1 MKNWR
6 SVIVKSCMLFAAVF
20 LIGAAVPASA
30 KAAPKLSAKKIT
42 LKVGQKKK
50 LKVKNVKKKKIKWS
64 SKKKAVATVNKKGVV
79 KAKKKGKTTI
89 IAKAGKKK
97 LKCKVVVKKADNKK
111 KDSGKN
117 NKKKDDSK
125 ISKTIKKQLF
135 SDKVYVS
142 FSAPEKMALGKSVDL
157 FKCLYVAGKE
167 IATPSDTVKTGCYK
181 WFSSD
186 SSVISVNKYSVA
198 TAYKT
203 GKAKVY
209 FKRMDKQ
216 GNWISSKTH
225 TIEVINAGDVSF
237 SFAYGLNRDLVNL
250 SERYYEYNFNKM
262 NQPGAFNYIKVT
274 ITNNSATMITMS
286 KELAFYDTRWWYWN
300 TQDKKDVVIPA
311 KATISIIYSANSG
324 SGVWNTNDI
333 EQVSS
338 PYTINGEKVYPV
350 YDVDEQVW
358 EYQ

>member
-1 MKNWR
+1 
-6 SVIVKSCMLFAAVF
+6 MLLATVF
-20 LIGAAVPASA
+20 LIGAAVPANA
-30 KAAPKLSAKKIT
+30 KAMLKLSSKKIT

-89 IAKAGKKK
+89 IAKVGKKK
-97 LKCKVVVKKADNKK
+97 LKCKIVVKKADNKK
-111 KDSGKN
+111 KSNEKN
-117 NKKKDDSK
+117 NKNKDTSK

-142 FSAPEKMALGKSVDL
+142 FSAPEKIAFGKSVDM
-157 FKCLYVAGKE
+157 FKCLYVAGKR
-167 IATPSDTVKTGCYK
+167 ITIPSDTVKAGCYK

-186 SSVISVNKYSVA
+186 SSVISVNKYGVA
-198 TAYKT
+198 TAHKT

-225 TIEVINAGDVSF
+225 IIEVINPGDVSF
-237 SFAYGLNRDLVNL
+237 SFSYGLNEEWIAEPEPGFHYTVN
-250 SERYYEYNFNKM
+250 END
-262 NQPGAFNYIKVT
+262 PDAFNYINVT
-274 ITNNSATMITMS
+274 VNNNS
-286 KELAFYDTRWWYWN
+286 DTAIIMDNEFDLYFNSWSTWKTTDN
-300 TQDKKDVVIPA
+300 KDVIVSA
-311 KATISIIYSANSG
+311 HTTMTVLYHCNGMRRISE
-324 SGVWNTNDI
+324 I
-333 EQVSS
+333 EQIS
-338 PYTINGEKVYPV
+338 PTYTINGERVYPV
-350 YDVDEQVW
+350 YDLAKQVW

>member
-89 IAKAGKKK
+89 LAKVGKKK
-97 LKCKVVVKKADNKK
+97 LKCKVVVKKSDSKKKSDGKNSKK
-111 KDSGKN
+111 KDT
-117 NKKKDDSK
+117 SK
-125 ISKTIKKQLF
+125 ISKTIKKQLY

-157 FKCLYVAGKE
+157 FKYLYVAGKE

-186 SSVISVNKYSVA
+186 SSVISVNKYGVA
-198 TAYKT
+198 TAYKA
-203 GKAKVY
+203 GKAKIY

-225 TIEVINAGDVSF
+225 TIEVINSGDVSF
-237 SFAYGLNRDLVNL
+237 TFDFGTDNNALNYKPVYPSRITGEYYPNYNYVN
-250 SERYYEYNFNKM
+250 
-262 NQPGAFNYIKVT
+262 ITV
-274 ITNNSATMITMS
+274 TNNSDVAITMDEDLS
-286 KELAFYDTRWWYWN
+286 IYNWGWSIWY
-300 TQDKKDVVIPA
+300 TQNRQPVIIPA
-311 KATISIIYSANSG
+311 KTTMVVKYLILDSEGLLGDPDLDKIALT
-324 SGVWNTNDI
+324 
-333 EQVSS
+333 
-338 PYTINGEKVYPV
+338 YTINGEKVYPV
-350 YDVDEQVW
+350 YDIARQVW